1 VKSAPSARMLSA
13 IKGHR
18 VDGKSPSVRRRS
30 MVESRSLS
38 TSLLKTGYSGSV
50 TRLCGVVMVGNSLG
64 VIGSLGEVFEGG
76 VAVKCEV
83 VVCQREGKSGDEKR
97 KTYTC
102 DSAFRHMQLSSE
114 PIHMPLHHSVEE
126 IRVKTSGLSHVRL
139 HVTKPL
145 VTIM

>member
-1 VKSAPSARMLSA
+1 
-13 IKGHR
+13 
-18 VDGKSPSVRRRS
+18 
-30 MVESRSLS
+30 
-38 TSLLKTGYSGSV
+38 
-50 TRLCGVVMVGNSLG
+50 MVGNSLG